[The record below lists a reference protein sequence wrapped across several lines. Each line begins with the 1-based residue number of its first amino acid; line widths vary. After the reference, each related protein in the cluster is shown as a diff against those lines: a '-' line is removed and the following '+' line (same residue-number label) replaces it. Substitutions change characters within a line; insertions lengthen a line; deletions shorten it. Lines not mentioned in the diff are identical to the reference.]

1 MSIMFMEDDD
11 GLNEDDPAELEIKKR
26 MKLIE
31 GKLKE
36 IREIRA
42 EIREINKN
50 RLKKRFITIHVPRD
64 KKEEIQK
71 RIKEMMEEYKE

>member
-1 MSIMFMEDDD
+1 MTIMFMEDDD
-11 GLNEDDPAELEIKKR
+11 GLNEEDPAEIEIKKR

-50 RLKKRFITIHVPRD
+50 RTKKRFITIHVPKD

>member
-1 MSIMFMEDDD
+1 MTIMFMEDDT
-11 GLNEDDPAELEIKKR
+11 GLNEEDSADLEIKKR

-42 EIREINKN
+42 EIREINKS
-50 RLKKRFITIHVPRD
+50 RTKKRFITIHVPRD

>member
-1 MSIMFMEDDD
+1 MTIMFMEDDD

-50 RLKKRFITIHVPRD
+50 RAKKRFITIHVPRD